1 MGKLILVRHGESH
14 ANRHRTFAEDHTP
27 LTELGRKQA
36 LEVAGRIASRFRPV
50 AVVSSPLARAHQTAE
65 IIGSEL
71 KLPVE
76 VMPGLEESDFGF
88 LKGQSYEVYHR
99 HIQQDPT
106 FDRNAVWAWVPEG
119 GESTEQA
126 GLRVIPVLE
135 QLAARHPED
144 EILVVCHGM
153 LMVAIWAQLAG
164 TWHGFDVPPNCA
176 VLVMEHAAGKL
187 TSPVLIEECLV
198 AQE

>member
-14 ANRHRTFAEDHTP
+14 ANRERIFAEDHTP
-27 LTELGRKQA
+27 LTDLGCKQA
-36 LEVAGRIASRFRPV
+36 LEVAGRIAARFQPT
-50 AVVSSPLARAHQTAE
+50 AVVSSPLVRAHQTAE
-65 IIGSEL
+65 IIAREIG
-71 KLPVE
+71 LPVE

-88 LKGQSYEVYHR
+88 LKGKSYEVYHR

-106 FDRNAVWAWVPEG
+106 FDKNAMWRWVPEG

-126 GLRVIPVLE
+126 GRRVIPVLE
-135 QLAARHPED
+135 QLAARHPDE

-176 VLVMEHAAGKL
+176 VLVMEHESGKL

-198 AQE
+198 SQE

>member
-14 ANRHRTFAEDHTP
+14 DNRHRIFAEDHTP
-27 LTELGRKQA
+27 LTDLGRKQA
-36 LEVAGRIASRFRPV
+36 LEVAGRIAERFQPV

-65 IIGSEL
+65 IIGREL
-71 KLPVE
+71 GLAVE
-76 VMPGLEESDFGF
+76 IMPGLEESDFGF

-106 FDRNAVWAWVPEG
+106 FDKHAVWRWIPEG

-126 GLRVIPVLE
+126 GQRVIPVLE
-135 QLAARHPED
+135 QLAERHPDD

-176 VLVMEHAAGKL
+176 VLVMAHDGGKL
-187 TSPVLIEECLV
+187 TSPVLIEDCLV
-198 AQE
+198 AQQ

>member
-14 ANRHRTFAEDHTP
+14 ANRHRIFAEDHTP
-27 LTELGRKQA
+27 LTDLGRKQA
-36 LEVAGRIASRFRPV
+36 LEVASRIASRFRPV

-65 IIGSEL
+65 IISREL
-71 KLPVE
+71 GLAVE
-76 VMPGLEESDFGF
+76 IVLGLEESDFGF

-106 FDRNAVWAWVPEG
+106 FDKNAMWRWVPEG

-126 GLRVIPVLE
+126 GRRVVPVLE

-176 VLVMEHAAGKL
+176 VLVMDHSAGKL